1 MINQI
6 VHRRQYI
13 DWNAFK
19 TIFAFMF
26 ISLHV
31 RHFSENLF
39 GVFINHIS
47 SEALTKYFLDQKSYS
62 FNSVIDNLYSV
73 LILHDILFRIS
84 CMFCTVSP
92 LYRKDL
98 TLAKQKEDV
107 RNRFWQQNDVIHS
120 ETTLFNCE
128 ALQFYLI
135 HKE

>member
-6 VHRRQYI
+6 VHRRQYL
-13 DWNAFK
+13 DWNRDASK

-31 RHFSENLF
+31 RFFSENL
-39 GVFINHIS
+39 FINHIS
-47 SEALTKYFLDQKSYS
+47 SEALTKCFLDQKSYS

-73 LILHDILFRIS
+73 LILHNILFRIS
-84 CMFCTVSP
+84 CIFCTVFP

-107 RNRFWQQNDVIHS
+107 HNRFWQQNDVIHS
-120 ETTLFNCE
+120 ETTLFNSE
-128 ALQFYLI
+128 ALQIYLI
-135 HKE
+135 HRE